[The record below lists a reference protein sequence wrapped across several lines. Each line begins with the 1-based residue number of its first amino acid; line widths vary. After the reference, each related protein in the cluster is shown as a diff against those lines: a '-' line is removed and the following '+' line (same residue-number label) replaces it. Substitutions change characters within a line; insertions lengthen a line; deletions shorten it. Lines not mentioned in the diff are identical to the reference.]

1 MRWFQVN
8 LSSKFVASNLLLVL
22 VIALV
27 GGVGYWGNSFSG
39 ARYESANT
47 SAALVLDV
55 KDAQLALSEYRLS
68 GDGQLAHQASDAALR
83 AVQTAKEN
91 AAGAEIVSEL
101 EGYVSAIDNFS
112 DTFEQ
117 NRALAETVVSKIE
130 TLLTDVSGQS
140 ENARSVFQEK
150 SRLAQTA
157 ESKRAAAF
165 SALSQVNEIA
175 ESVNR
180 LATTNL
186 KFSYTWQVDLA
197 ESVQNQSVALRERF
211 HQLADLGG
219 ASDQADQVGDIVLLL
234 DGFDGAF
241 EKFFK
246 NSDAIAAA
254 DAEIAL
260 RDMASQVGDI
270 RDALSSEFALATKT
284 NVETASEMQ
293 SSQTF
298 MRSAEEALR
307 EILKLRSLIPSMM
320 TAPNSASLQQA
331 FQQARIV
338 QKNIAT
344 ILNGLGGRNAEIDA
358 LADRIG
364 ELGQS
369 LDKLLVEEANVDRIA
384 QQSSALLASYRDN
397 VVVAAQQAGNL
408 ADTGILSGLVFGF
421 MLASLLAMLLHRNVV
436 RPLLGLGGDLERIV
450 VGDFETPIDIRNRSD
465 ELGLIGRHVVS
476 LRDASKDKERL
487 EQEARQRDIET
498 AREKKRQREE
508 IVARFE
514 TIVIAALVDAQ
525 ETLARVDGAVREM
538 LLASDK
544 SSDVSLQSREATERA
559 TQSVQAVA
567 SATEEMSNTIKEIS
581 ARIEECV
588 AVSNDVGQSGVRVRD
603 AIDALV
609 AANDSIAGAVVL
621 IADIAEQTNLLALNA
636 TIEAARAGEAGKG
649 FVVVANEV
657 KNLAQQSAKVTEE
670 IENRIR
676 VIQNETDRAV
686 SSSSAI
692 GTAISRLEEITT
704 NVSSAIQQQNAAT
717 TEIARS
723 SSIAASETSTA
734 YENSYAAQEV
744 ADQTK
749 LIGTNLQAEIQAL
762 GKNTSNLREKAA
774 EFVNALKQD

>member
-68 GDGQLAHQASDAALR
+68 GDGQLAHEASDAALR
-83 AVQTAKEN
+83 AVQSAKDN
-91 AAGAEIVSEL
+91 AAGTEIVSEL
-101 EGYVSAIDNFS
+101 EGYVSAINNFS

-140 ENARSVFQEK
+140 ENARTVFQEK

-186 KFSYTWQVDLA
+186 KFSYTWQADLA
-197 ESVQNQSVALRERF
+197 ESVQNQSVDLRAQYG
-211 HQLADLGG
+211 QLADLAG
-219 ASDQADQVGDIVLLL
+219 ANDQAAQVDDIILLL
-234 DGFDGAF
+234 DGFDVAF

-270 RDALSSEFALATKT
+270 RDALSAEFSIATKT
-284 NVETASEMQ
+284 NAETASEMQ
-293 SSQTF
+293 NSQKF

-307 EILKLRSLIPSMM
+307 EILKLRSLISSMM
-320 TAPNSASLQQA
+320 TAPDSASLQQA
-331 FQQARIV
+331 FQQARAV
-338 QKNIAT
+338 QQNIAT
-344 ILNGLGGRNAEIDA
+344 ILNSLGSGSAEIDA
-358 LADRIG
+358 LADGIG
-364 ELGQS
+364 ELAQS
-369 LDKLLVEEANVDRIA
+369 LDQLLVDETNVDRIA
-384 QQSSALLASYRDN
+384 QQSSALLASYRDT

-408 ADTGILSGLVFGF
+408 ADNGILSGLVFGF
-421 MLASLLAMLLHRNVV
+421 VLASLLAMLLHRNVV
-436 RPLLGLGGDLERIV
+436 RPLLGLGGDLKRIV
-450 VGDFETPIDIRNRSD
+450 VGDFETPIDIQNRSD

-525 ETLARVDGAVREM
+525 DTLARVDGAVREM

-588 AVSNDVGQSGVRVRD
+588 TVSNDVGQSGARVRD

-609 AANDSIAGAVVL
+609 TANDSIAGAVVL

-670 IENRIR
+670 IESRIR
-676 VIQNETDRAV
+676 VIQSETERAV
-686 SSSSAI
+686 SSSTEI

-704 NVSSAIQQQNAAT
+704 NVSAAIQQQNAAT

-734 YENSYAAQEV
+734 YDNSYAAQEV

-749 LIGTNLQAEIQAL
+749 VIGTNLQDEIQAL
-762 GKNTSNLREKAA
+762 GRNTSNLREKSA